1 MKRQLMTVLMC
12 LSYVVTL
19 AASSA
24 NAQSKQGLTIDV
36 PFSFIVDGKTLEPGQ
51 YKIERLN
58 SGMPAMF
65 VLKTADGRKVKAF
78 WTSRVEV
85 MKPEK
90 EGKLVFLRYGEN
102 WSRDGRKLAGILR
115 GPESLNSRLIS
126 YDLDSQQIEQLTDF
140 GTRPS
145 WLSDSRR
152 IIFSHED
159 KIYLLDTQT
168 KKRSQI
174 LSVAPHRLQSVATSK
189 DDRSI
194 YYSLATTEA
203 DVWLMSFN

>member
-24 NAQSKQGLTIDV
+24 NAQSKQGITIDV
-36 PFSFIVDGKTLEPGQ
+36 PFNFIVDGKTLEPGQ

-58 SGMPAMF
+58 SGMPAML

-102 WSRDGRKLAGILR
+102 YFLSEVWTGGERNGRRLARSETESELR
-115 GPESLNSRLIS
+115 NSG
-126 YDLDSQQIEQLTDF
+126 LTAE
-140 GTRPS
+140 TV
-145 WLSDSRR
+145 
-152 IIFSHED
+152 
-159 KIYLLDTQT
+159 LLGDQVT
-168 KKRSQI
+168 KK
-174 LSVAPHRLQSVATSK
+174 P
-189 DDRSI
+189 
-194 YYSLATTEA
+194 
-203 DVWLMSFN
+203 